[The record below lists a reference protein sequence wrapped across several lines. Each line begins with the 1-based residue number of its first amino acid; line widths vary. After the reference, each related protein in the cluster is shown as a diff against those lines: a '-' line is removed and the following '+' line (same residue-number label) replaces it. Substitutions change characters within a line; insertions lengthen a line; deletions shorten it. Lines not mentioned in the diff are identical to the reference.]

1 MTDGEGSDET
11 GLVGAANGAEGC
23 IEEFDRLAQEF
34 STAGNPMERASAA
47 DAMQRQ
53 VDLVGQDV
61 ASGDEQGVSRYE
73 RAK

>member
-1 MTDGEGSDET
+1 MIDGEGSDET

-23 IEEFDRLAQEF
+23 IEEFDLLAQEF
-34 STAGNPMERASAA
+34 SAAGNPMERASAA

-53 VDLVGQDV
+53 ADLIGQVV
-61 ASGDEQGVSRYE
+61 ASGDEAHYE